1 MGVCDSCGKRVAL
14 PYRCNYCG
22 LHFCDEHR
30 LPENHYCANLPGRSW
45 QTYRQEG
52 VRTHRYR
59 PKTPQVVSDGS
70 RSALRSSPRQ
80 DKKSNSALIILLIIV
95 GVGFVLY
102 ASDPT
107 SFMSTLGELTERFSS
122 EANETYQE
130 IGKITEDIIK
140 PVNEYSN
147 YYFGLVKGPD
157 GVISNSYGRFVVL
170 INNKDAV
177 DPTYS
182 QLVDFLKTDKTDEY
196 PYVRVVTTSR
206 SYYGSAESNVDIS
219 YLEALIDG
227 TKQPDP
233 PRICADF
240 AEMLHNNAE
249 RAGFRC
255 AYVSIK
261 LSGYSDPYNYGI
273 SSDTGH
279 ALVAFDT
286 TDRGLIYIDSTGV
299 PSTSMFHSN
308 CDTIIDSLEIG
319 SSYTPRSLFPQKGWN
334 TIWQSMGTVTDIYLT
349 WDGDWK

>member
-1 MGVCDSCGKRVAL
+1 M
-14 PYRCNYCG
+14 
-22 LHFCDEHR
+22 
-30 LPENHYCANLPGRSW
+30 
-45 QTYRQEG
+45 
-52 VRTHRYR
+52 
-59 PKTPQVVSDGS
+59 PKTPKVFPDGS
-70 RSALRSSPRQ
+70 RSAPRPAPRYNR
-80 DKKSNSALIILLIIV
+80 KSNSTLIILLIVV

-107 SFMSTLGELTERFSS
+107 SFMSTIGGLTERFSS
-122 EANETYQE
+122 EANETSQE
-130 IGKITEDIIK
+130 IGKITKDIIK
-140 PVNEYSN
+140 PVNEYGD

-157 GVISNSYGRFVVL
+157 GVTSNSYGRFVVL

-196 PYVRVVTTSR
+196 PYVRVVTTSG

-219 YLEALIDG
+219 YLEAIING

-240 AEMLHNNAE
+240 AETLHNNAE

-261 LSGYSDPYNYGI
+261 LSGYSDPYNYSI

-279 ALVAFDT
+279 ALVAFNT
-286 TDRGLIYIDSTGV
+286 TDKGLIYIDSTGV
-299 PSTSMFHSN
+299 PSAIRSPSN
-308 CDTIIDSLEIG
+308 CDKIIDLMEIS
-319 SSYTPRSLFPQKGWN
+319 SSYTPRSLFPQKGWDS
-334 TIWQSMGTVTDIYLT
+334 IWQSMGTLTGIYLT